1 MSQPFAG
8 QEPPAPPRRPGPS
21 WRAAVA
27 GALLIALLA
36 GSLGYAVADQ
46 RLASALRGLPTT
58 SEDAATL
65 RQLQGTPAFQD
76 FLQTLTLIRTRYVD
90 APDMQKVLAGA
101 TSGALAALHDPYSV
115 YFDRSAFTSFSSDTT
130 GEYGGIGVQVTEQ
143 GSYVVVQTPFPKT
156 PSATTPYEGAKPGD
170 PVGLRPGDR
179 IVQVDGRNVTGT
191 GVDAVAQMIRGKPG
205 TTVVLGVDRP
215 LPGGHDVQ
223 HLVFRMVRANVV
235 VPTVQSKMLP
245 GSVGYLQ
252 ISQFTEKTPP
262 LVRQALDRLRGQGMR
277 ALVLDLRYNP
287 GGSLDAVEQ
296 IAGMFLPGGSPI
308 VHTVDRS
315 GRRQTATVPG
325 DGKGIGVPLAVLVNG
340 ASASAS
346 EILSGALQDLGVGT
360 LVGERTFG
368 KGLVQQIYP
377 FPDGT
382 GIKLTVE
389 RYLTA
394 SGRDIN
400 KHVDPRTG
408 QTVGGIQPNVTVKAP
423 SNWDTSL
430 MGKPG
435 QDPQLDAALGL
446 LEQQLRGGAGG

>member
-1 MSQPFAG
+1 MSLPVDGKQ
-8 QEPPAPPRRPGPS
+8 PPADPRRPGPS

-27 GALLIALLA
+27 GGLLIAFLSA
-36 GSLGYAVADQ
+36 AATYAVTSHQIA
-46 RLASALRGLPTT
+46 AALQGLPTT
-58 SEDAATL
+58 GEEAATL

-76 FLQTLTLIRTRYVD
+76 FVQTLTLIRTRYVD
-90 APDMQKVLAGA
+90 RPDMQKVLAGA
-101 TSGALAALHDPYSV
+101 TSGALSALHDPYSV

-143 GSYVVVQTPFPKT
+143 GNYVVVQTPFPET
-156 PSATTPYEGAKPGD
+156 PSATTPFEGAKPGD

-179 IVQVDGRNVTGT
+179 IVEVNGRNVAGT
-191 GVDAVAQMIRGKPG
+191 DVDAVAQMIRGAPG

-235 VPTVQSKMLP
+235 VPTVKEQMLP
-245 GSVGYLQ
+245 NSVGYLQ

-262 LVRQALDRLRGQGMR
+262 LVRQALDRLRKQGMR
-277 ALVLDLRYNP
+277 ALVLDLRFNP

-308 VHTVDRS
+308 LHTVDRS
-315 GRRQTATVPG
+315 GRRETATVPG
-325 DGKGIGVPLAVLVNG
+325 DGKGLGVPLAVLVNG

-346 EILSGALQDLGVGT
+346 EILAGALQDLGVGT

-377 FPDGT
+377 FADGT
-382 GIKLTVE
+382 GVKLTVE

-400 KHVDPRTG
+400 KRVDPRTG
-408 QTVGGIQPNVTVKAP
+408 QAVGGIEPNVTVKAP
-423 SNWDTSL
+423 ANWNPAL

-435 QDPQLDAALGL
+435 RDPQLDAALRL
-446 LEQQLRGGAGG
+446 LQQQLR